1 MNKTLLPIRLVFV
14 ALCAAAGW
22 LAQLTVLAGD
32 RYRLLPIMVGLG
44 IGLLVVLVDVLLKGF
59 SLRALSAVTFGIA
72 IGLLVAHMVSISPLL
87 EVNPQRGDA
96 MDPATIYLIRL
107 GLFVICPYLA
117 AVIALRGKDEFNLVI
132 PYVRF
137 VPHEV
142 DVPLVVVDTSVLID
156 GRVARVC
163 ESGFLTAALVIPR
176 FVLNEL
182 RAVADSADPHKQARG
197 RRGLEVLNEL
207 RKIKNLDIRITE
219 SEVAKREDVDA
230 KLVFLAQSMRAKL
243 LTTDYNLA
251 KMAEFHGVAWLNL
264 NTLAKSLRP
273 ELMIGERLDV
283 DLVKSG
289 KEEGQAVGF
298 IEDGSMVVVNGARPY
313 IGRRVQAEIVSVLP
327 TAGGKMIFARHVG
340 EAE

>member
-22 LAQLTVLAGD
+22 LTSATILAGEH
-32 RYRLLPIMVGLG
+32 YRGLAIVVGFC
-44 IGLLVVLVDVLLKGF
+44 IGLLVVLVDVMLKGF
-59 SLRALSAVTFGIA
+59 SLRGLSAITFGIA
-72 IGLLVAHMVSISPLL
+72 VGLLIAHMIGTSPLL
-87 EVNPQRGDA
+87 ELGTL
-96 MDPATIYLIRL
+96 DPSTVYLVRL
-107 GLFVICPYLA
+107 ALFVICPYLS

-156 GRVARVC
+156 GRIARVC
-163 ESGFLTAALVIPR
+163 ESGFLSAALVIPR

-182 RAVADSADPHKQARG
+182 RLVADSSDPHKQARG
-197 RRGLEVLNEL
+197 RRGLEVLNDL
-207 RKIKNLDIRITE
+207 RRIKNLDIRITE
-219 SEVAKREDVDA
+219 SEVSKREDVDA

-251 KMAEFHGVAWLNL
+251 KMAEFHGVPWLNL
-264 NTLAKSLRP
+264 NALAKSLRP

-283 DLVKSG
+283 ELVKPG
-289 KEEGQAVGF
+289 KEDGQAVGF
-298 IEDGSMVVVNGARPY
+298 IEDGSMVVVGGGRPY
-313 IGRRVQAEIVSVLP
+313 IGRRVQAEIVTVLP
-327 TAGGKMIFARHVG
+327 TAGGKMIFARQVG
-340 EAE
+340 EVE